1 MQLAFGV
8 LLVVLLTE
16 LINLV
21 GKTHFT
27 AMAYDLWLKF
37 AHKDNVT
44 KQRALK
50 KEILTLK
57 NDLSRTSSQD
67 EFAKWAKL
75 RRKMDSKIADLE
87 KMTSELHVSK
97 ASFELKFKGLLWFI
111 TSGLQFL
118 MVAWYRRSPVFYLPM
133 GWFGPAERV
142 LCLPFAERGSVS
154 IAIWFYFCRKVITL
168 FASNLAEFVPS
179 VKALK
184 SEHHADSSN
193 PFAAMANMASMA
205 GGLGGAGTPGGAAA
219 GNPFAGMGGDFG
231 GMGGPMGGMGGM
243 GGGMEGMEN
252 MFGPGSPF
260 AAMFGQ
266 AMGGDLMN
274 GSSGTPSASPSPA
287 GGNSPKVSKPSSVRG
302 AGNLGGGERR
312 RKV

>member
-21 GKTHFT
+21 GKSHFT
-27 AMAYDLWLKF
+27 AMAYDLYLKVI
-37 AHKDNVT
+37 HKDNMT

-111 TSGLQFL
+111 TNGIQFL
-118 MVAWYRRSPVFYLPM
+118 MVAWFRRSPVFYLPI

-142 LCLPFAERGSVS
+142 LAMPFAERGSVS
-154 IAIWFYFCRKVITL
+154 IAIWFYLCRKVIVL
-168 FASNLAEFVPS
+168 FASNLAEFVPA

-184 SEHHADSSN
+184 GEHPADASSN
-193 PFAAMANMASMA
+193 PFAAFANMASMA
-205 GGLGGAGTPGGAAA
+205 GGAGGAGAGGPGSPG
-219 GNPFAGMGGDFG
+219 GNPFAAAMGGGDFG
-231 GMGGPMGGMGGM
+231 GMGGMGGMGGA
-243 GGGMEGMEN
+243 GGMEGMEN

-266 AMGGDLMN
+266 ALGGDMP
-274 GSSGTPSASPSPA
+274 SVSGSPSPA
-287 GGNSPKVSKPSSVRG
+287 GEVG
-302 AGNLGGGERR
+302 
-312 RKV
+312 

>member
-27 AMAYDLWLKF
+27 ALAYDLYLKV
-37 AHKDNVT
+37 AYKDRVK

-50 KEILTLK
+50 KEVLTLK
-57 NDLSRTSSQD
+57 NELGRTSSQD

-87 KMTSELHVSK
+87 KLTSELNMSK
-97 ASFELKFKGLLWFI
+97 AAFEMKFKGVLWFI
-111 TSGLQFL
+111 TSGIQFF
-118 MVAWYRRSPVFYLPM
+118 MVAWYRRSAVFYLPM
-133 GWFGPAERV
+133 RWLGPAEWI

-154 IAIWFYFCRKVITL
+154 ISIWFFVCRKFITL
-168 FASNLAEFVPS
+168 LASNMAEFIPA

-184 SEHHADSSN
+184 PEQSADSPGPFAAFANMANLAGAAAGAGGPGVAGGN
-193 PFAAMANMASMA
+193 PFAAM
-205 GGLGGAGTPGGAAA
+205 GGD
-219 GNPFAGMGGDFG
+219 PFAGMA
-231 GMGGPMGGMGGM
+231 
-243 GGGMEGMEN
+243 GMEDMDAAN

-266 AMGGDLMN
+266 TLNPN
-274 GSSGTPSASPSPA
+274 GMAGSAGVSPA
-287 GGNSPKVSKPSSVRG
+287 ASRSSSVRG
-302 AGNLGGGERR
+302 AGNLGRGEERR

>member
-16 LINLV
+16 LINLI

-27 AMAYDLWLKF
+27 ALGYDIFLKVV
-37 AHKDNVT
+37 HKDRVT

-50 KEILTLK
+50 KEVLTLK
-57 NDLSRTSSQD
+57 NELARTSSQD

-97 ASFELKFKGLLWFI
+97 ASFEMKFKGLLWFI
-111 TSGLQFL
+111 TSGIQFL
-118 MVAWYRRSPVFYLPM
+118 MVAWFRRSPVFYLPM
-133 GWFGPAERV
+133 RWFGPAEWI
-142 LCLPFAERGSVS
+142 LSMPFAERGSVS
-154 IAIWFYFCRKVITL
+154 ITIWFYFCRKFITL
-168 FASNLAEFVPS
+168 LASNLAEFIPA

-184 SEHHADSSN
+184 PEQPADSSS
-193 PFAAMANMASMA
+193 PFAAFANMANLAGAA
-205 GGLGGAGTPGGAAA
+205 GGGVPGAGGAA
-219 GNPFAGMGGDFG
+219 GNPFAAMG
-231 GMGGPMGGMGGM
+231 GMGGGDPFAGMAGMGGM
-243 GGGMEGMEN
+243 GGAGGMDDMDAAN

-266 AMGGDLMN
+266 SLNPNGMAGSTGG
-274 GSSGTPSASPSPA
+274 SPMTSR
-287 GGNSPKVSKPSSVRG
+287 SSSVRG
-302 AGNLGGGERR
+302 AGNLGR
-312 RKV
+312 

>member
-1 MQLAFGV
+1 
-8 LLVVLLTE
+8 
-16 LINLV
+16 
-21 GKTHFT
+21 
-27 AMAYDLWLKF
+27 MAYDLYLKVI
-37 AHKDNVT
+37 HKDNVT
-44 KQRALK
+44 KQRVLK
-50 KEILTLK
+50 REILTLK

-111 TSGLQFL
+111 TNGIQFL
-118 MVAWYRRSPVFYLPM
+118 MVAWFRRSPVFYLPL

-142 LCLPFAERGSVS
+142 LALPFAERGSVS
-154 IAIWFYFCRKVITL
+154 IAIWFYLCRKVIIL
-168 FASNLAEFVPS
+168 FASNLAEFVPA

-184 SEHHADSSN
+184 AENADASSN
-193 PFAAMANMASMA
+193 PFAAFANMASMA
-205 GGLGGAGTPGGAAA
+205 GAAGAGGPGSPG
-219 GNPFAGMGGDFG
+219 GNPFAAAMGGGDFG
-231 GMGGPMGGMGGM
+231 GMGGMGGMPGMGGM
-243 GGGMEGMEN
+243 GGAEGMAGMEN

-266 AMGGDLMN
+266 SLGGDMP
-274 GSSGTPSASPSPA
+274 GSGSPSPA
-287 GGNSPKVSKPSSVRG
+287 GGNSPKASRSSSVRG
-302 AGNLGGGERR
+302 AGNLGGGGERR